1 MYFRRAGTVAG
12 HGFRQGSLPLS
23 YHKGG
28 RGLASLF
35 TMDIQFL
42 KGVGEKKAA
51 LFRKLGAPTV
61 GDLLRLYP
69 RTYEDWSTILQIGEA
84 PMNEISVIRAFV
96 RTAPKRQYVRKGMTL
111 FKAEVTDGIQRMTL
125 TYFNN
130 PYVQT
135 MLKVGEEYLFRGKVQ
150 GTFLHREMTA
160 PDFVPVEEALPVVPV
175 YPQTEGLSSR
185 QISHAVKAAIDLLPD
200 IVRDP
205 IPTDIRM
212 RYQLCQLRF
221 ALQNIH
227 FPMGL
232 EMLRVARNRLVFE
245 ELLVLQLGL
254 FSMKS
259 HTRVENYLQVKND
272 VTGEFWKL
280 LPFSPT
286 SAQKRAVAQAVE
298 DMMGSTPMSRLI
310 QGDVGSG
317 KTAVAA
323 ALCYCVIKNGMQ
335 AALMAP
341 TEVLARQHEKSL
353 SALLEPA
360 GIRIA
365 LLTGSVKA
373 AEKRRIQEELASGEI
388 QLVIGTHA
396 LLTEGVT
403 FQKLGLVVTDEQ
415 HRFGVAQRAALAQK
429 GENPHMLVMS
439 ATPIPRTLALMIFGD
454 LDISVLD
461 ELPPGRQKI
470 ETFAITSDKRDRAFG
485 YVKKHLDRGLQG
497 YIICPL
503 VEEGQSDMA
512 SVVQYRDMLE
522 KEAFAGYRIGMLHGR
537 MKPKEKD
544 AVMAAFSAGEL
555 DLLVST
561 TVVEVGVDVPNAVII
576 LIENAERYG
585 LSQLHQLR
593 GRVGRGKEKSTCILI
608 SDAQN
613 EEALAR
619 LRIMCST
626 TDGFR
631 IADEDLKLR
640 GPGDFFG
647 SRQHG
652 LPQLTI
658 ADMVQDVEFL
668 KAASQEAREILHED
682 PTLSKE
688 EHRGLRGEMRQ
699 LFEKAGEGA
708 FT

>member
-1 MYFRRAGTVAG
+1 MPGLCPAAVPVFL
-12 HGFRQGSLPLS
+12 Q
-23 YHKGG
+23 KGG
-28 RGLASLF
+28 SALASLF
-35 TMDIQFL
+35 HMDIQTL
-42 KGVGEKKAA
+42 KGVGEKRAA
-51 LFRKLGAPTV
+51 LFRKIGAPTV
-61 GDLLRLYP
+61 GALLRLYP
-69 RTYEDWSTILQIGEA
+69 RVYEDWSQPVPIDQAILGEVA
-84 PMNEISVIRAFV
+84 VIQATVLARP
-96 RTAPKRQYVRKGMTL
+96 REQRIRKGMTL
-111 FKAEVTDGIQRMTL
+111 YKTEVTDGKRDMTL

-135 MLKVGEEYLFRGKVQ
+135 MLREGETYLFRGKVQ
-150 GTFLHREMTA
+150 GNFTRREMTA
-160 PDFVPVEEALPVVPV
+160 PEFAPAQGAAPVVPV
-175 YPQTEGLSSR
+175 FPQTEGLTSR
-185 QISHAVKAAIDLLPD
+185 QIGNAVKAAFALLPE
-200 IVRDP
+200 ILRDP
-205 IPTDIRM
+205 LPPEM
-212 RYQLCQLRF
+212 RQKYALCELRF
-221 ALQNIH
+221 ALENIH
-227 FPMGL
+227 FPGSMEL
-232 EMLRVARNRLVFE
+232 LDIARRRLVFE

-254 FSMKS
+254 LSLKS
-259 HTRVENYLQVKND
+259 RARVENKLRLTRD
-272 VTGEFWKL
+272 DSEGFFRL
-280 LPFSPT
+280 LPFTPT
-286 SAQKRAVAQAVE
+286 GAQRRAVRE
-298 DMMGSTPMSRLI
+298 CLRDMMGDSPMNRLI

-323 ALCYCVIKNGMQ
+323 ALCYCVIQDGMQ

-341 TEVLARQHEKSL
+341 TEVLARQHHKTL

-360 GIRIA
+360 GIRTA
-365 LLTGSVKA
+365 LLVGSMTPKQ
-373 AEKRRIQEELASGEI
+373 KREAVEGLASGEY
-388 QLVIGTHA
+388 QLAVGTHA
-396 LLTEGVT
+396 LLTDGVA
-403 FQKLGLVVTDEQ
+403 FRKLGLVITDEQ

-429 GENPHMLVMS
+429 GENPHLLVMS

-470 ETFAITSDKRDRAFG
+470 ETFAITSDKRQRAFG
-485 YVKKHLDRGLQG
+485 YIRKHLDRGLQG

-512 SVVQYRDMLE
+512 SVAQYRAMLE
-522 KEAFAGYRIGMLHGR
+522 KGPFAGYRIGSLHGR
-537 MKPKEKD
+537 MKPREKD

-561 TVVEVGVDVPNAVII
+561 TVVEVGVDVPNAVMI

-593 GRVGRGKEKSTCILI
+593 GRVGRGQEKSTCILV

-619 LRIMCST
+619 LRVMCQT

-652 LPQLTI
+652 LPQLSI
-658 ADMVQDVEFL
+658 ADMAQDVALLHDAQE
-668 KAASQEAREILHED
+668 EARELLRRD
-682 PTLSKE
+682 PELAAQD
-688 EHRGLRGEMRQ
+688 HRGLRGEVRQ